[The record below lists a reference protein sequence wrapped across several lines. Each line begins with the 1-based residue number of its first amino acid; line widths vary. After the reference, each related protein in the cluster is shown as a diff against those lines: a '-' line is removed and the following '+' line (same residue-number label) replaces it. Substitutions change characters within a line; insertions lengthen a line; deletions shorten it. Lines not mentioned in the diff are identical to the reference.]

1 MGDQNKD
8 GNGNGDQDPGKK
20 DDQDPNLSGNGD
32 QDPGAGGNEPG
43 GDGPKDGALTKD
55 DVQKIIQD
63 SISAAVKETITPEI
77 DRRISGAT
85 KTIYKK
91 AGISEDPEK
100 KPDNAGAAE
109 ADKNRRELITVYAEG
124 SVKEDLG
131 KIDPEIQK
139 IADKLLSAEIAGL
152 ELDPNLTNRDL
163 GQQAGTNVVKTMQES
178 IEAIQKAKVDAL
190 KKAGQLINIGSGQ
203 NDDKPVDQFEAG
215 KKLAEK
221 RHKKK

>member
-8 GNGNGDQDPGKK
+8 GNNSGDQDPGKK
-20 DDQDPNLSGNGD
+20 DDQDPNLSGDGD

-55 DVQKIIQD
+55 DVQNMFTEMENRMT
-63 SISAAVKETITPEI
+63 SEI

-91 AGISEDPEK
+91 AGLTEDPEK

-152 ELDPNLTNRDL
+152 ELDENLSNRDL
-163 GQQAGTNVVKTMQES
+163 GQQAGTNVVKMLKGS